1 MGEEDCPGGL
11 AVEELVEREVAGR
24 GLAREVGEG
33 GADLDLEV
41 LRAGHRHRRLR
52 RGRLLSGL
60 ARAVYVAQVRL
71 SRGQLLHLEVAEL
84 LLGLL
89 GRDGWGDDDAL
100 LGFPVARRRH
110 LEVLREE
117 QRLHDAHDLQEVTTG
132 GCWVEDRGAVGLV
145 RADEEQRAGG
155 HGDARGVFLARV
167 EHAQHRRDLPPL
179 VRNQGEAQVVAIS
192 RLSSAIK
199 GKPRSSPPIPRAS
212 SIFSST
218 EVRRP
223 SWRCL
228 RASTS
233 FDHSVCSETASQLRP
248 MSLMPIL
255 ANLPARLL
263 QMASS
268 VVQTGVKSFGC
279 EKRIVQAGVPSL
291 PRNSWNLNFPCVVS
305 QSKSGKAAPILMRKL
320 SGFCS
325 AGTWSF
331 PRIVGG
337 DCESFCSGADAL
349 LPLQPMALT

>member
-179 VRNQGEAQVVAIS
+179 VRNQGEAQVVPAHPEGVLNLFQHRGEEAVVAVFEGEHVLRPLS
-192 RLSSAIK
+192 VLGDRVAAQTNELDAHLGKLAGQAAADGELRRADRREVLRVREEDRPGRGPLPAEELVEPELPLRRLAV
-199 GKPRSSPPIPRAS
+199 
-212 SIFSST
+212 
-218 EVRRP
+218 EVRKGRP
-223 SWRCL
+223 NLDAEAVRLLLRRHLVLPQDRRRRLRVLLLRGRCL
-228 RASTS
+228 
-233 FDHSVCSETASQLRP
+233 
-248 MSLMPIL
+248 
-255 ANLPARLL
+255 
-263 QMASS
+263 
-268 VVQTGVKSFGC
+268 
-279 EKRIVQAGVPSL
+279 
-291 PRNSWNLNFPCVVS
+291 
-305 QSKSGKAAPILMRKL
+305 AAVAAHGP
-320 SGFCS
+320 
-325 AGTWSF
+325 
-331 PRIVGG
+331 
-337 DCESFCSGADAL
+337 D
-349 LPLQPMALT
+349 LT